1 LHIKHIRLN
10 SYKRFSELEVNIPGT
25 PRLVMMCGPNGS
37 GKSSLL
43 EAMKSWQDMHSDVLG
58 RSGEASY
65 HVKGQVPPTQ
75 DWSHLVHLEFAEG
88 AVDSSKLLRQ
98 MYFRTAYRHEPEF
111 TLNQVGRNP
120 LVLQQHRPGRMI
132 DADARVS
139 VNYQLL
145 VSQSIDAVFGEVDET
160 ARAIEVRERVIGRL
174 RDAVLEVLPD
184 LELVGLADPLGGGT
198 FRFAKGTT
206 RNFSYALLSGG
217 EKAVLDLLL
226 DLTVKATAL
235 EAPVICIDE
244 PEAHTNPVIQGDLL
258 DAMLGVAG
266 AGSQLWLATH
276 SVGMLRRAQEIAQAN
291 PEDVAFL
298 DFGERD
304 FDQAVQMSPAILSR
318 EFWKRTIASSLGDVA
333 ELVAPDRLVL
343 CEGQPSSGDR
353 AEFDARCLR
362 KIFGASV
369 PDVEFV
375 AVGSDRQ
382 VIGDAAGVGQAVGA
396 LVSGTTVI
404 KLVDRD
410 DRSESE
416 VETLENDGVRVLGR
430 RNLEGYLLDESVLH
444 SFCEML
450 GKPEAKSEISSA
462 RTEALRSA
470 QMGGKP
476 ADDLKAA
483 KGDIYNACRK
493 LLGLRQAGSS
503 ADVFM
508 AEQLA
513 PLLRPGMPVYEEL
526 YRDIFGEAN
535 RGSR

>member
-1 LHIKHIRLN
+1 MHIKNIRLN
-10 SYKRFSELEVNIPGT
+10 NYKRFSELEVNIPGT

-43 EAMKSWQDMHSDVLG
+43 EAMKVWQDVHSDDLG
-58 RSGEASY
+58 RFGEASY
-65 HVKGQVPPTQ
+65 HVKGQAPSTQ
-75 DWSHLVHLEFAEG
+75 DWANLVHLEFAEG
-88 AVDSSKLLRQ
+88 AVYSSQLLRQ

-111 TLNQVGRNP
+111 ALNQVGRNP
-120 LVLQQHRPGRMI
+120 LVLQQQRPGRMI

-145 VSQSIDAVFGEVDET
+145 VSQSIDAVFGEADATVK
-160 ARAIEVRERVIGRL
+160 AIEVRERVLGRL
-174 RDAVLEVLPD
+174 RDAVLEVLPE
-184 LELVGLADPLGGGT
+184 LELVGLADPLAGGT
-198 FRFAKGTT
+198 FRFAKGVT

-244 PEAHTNPVIQGDLL
+244 PEAHTNPVVQGELL
-258 DAMLGVAG
+258 DAMLGLAG
-266 AGSQLWLATH
+266 PESQLWLATH
-276 SVGMLRRAQEIAQAN
+276 SVGMLRRAQEIARAT
-291 PEDVAFL
+291 PADVAFL

-304 FDQAVQMSPAILSR
+304 FDQAVQMSPAVLSR

-343 CEGQPSSGDR
+343 CEGQPSTGDR
-353 AEFDARCLR
+353 AEFDAKCLR

-375 AVGSDRQ
+375 AVGNDRQ
-382 VIGDAAGVGQAVGA
+382 VIGDSAGVGQAVGT

-416 VETLENDGVRVLGR
+416 VDNLENDGVRVLGR
-430 RNLEGYLLDESVLH
+430 RNLEGYLLDEGVLH
-444 SFCEML
+444 SFCETL
-450 GKPEAKSEISSA
+450 GRPEVKSEISSA

-470 QMGGKP
+470 KEAGKP

-503 ADVFM
+503 ADIFM
-508 AEQLA
+508 VEQLA
-513 PLLRPGMPVYEEL
+513 PLLKPGMPVYEEL
-526 YRDIFGEAN
+526 YRDIFGEAG
-535 RGSR
+535 RGSS

>member
-1 LHIKHIRLN
+1 MHIKNIRLN
-10 SYKRFSELEVNIPGT
+10 SYKRFSELEVVIPGT

-43 EAMKSWQDMHSDVLG
+43 EAMKFWQDVHSDDLG

-65 HVKGQVPPTQ
+65 HVKGQAPSTQ
-75 DWSHLVHLEFAEG
+75 DWSNLVHLEFAEG
-88 AVDSSKLLRQ
+88 AVYSSKLLRQ

-120 LVLQQHRPGRMI
+120 LVLQQQRPGRMI
-132 DADARVS
+132 DGDARVS

-145 VSQSIDAVFGEVDET
+145 VSQSVDAVFGEADET
-160 ARAIEVRERVIGRL
+160 VKAIEVRERVIGKL
-174 RDAVLEVLPD
+174 RNAVLEVLPE
-184 LELVGLADPLGGGT
+184 LELVGLADPLDGGT
-198 FRFAKGTT
+198 FRFAKGVT

-244 PEAHTNPVIQGDLL
+244 PEAHTNPVIQGELL
-258 DAMLGVAG
+258 DAMLGLAG

-276 SVGMLRRAQEIAQAN
+276 SVGMLRRAQEIARAT

-304 FDQAVQMSPAILSR
+304 FDQAVQMSPAVLSR

-362 KIFGASV
+362 QIFGTSV

-375 AVGSDRQ
+375 AVGNDRQ
-382 VIGDAAGVGQAVGA
+382 VIRDSAGVGQTVGT

-416 VETLENDGVRVLGR
+416 VEILESDGVRVLGR
-430 RNLEGYLLDESVLH
+430 RNLEGYLLDESVLY
-444 SFCEML
+444 SLCDTL
-450 GKPEAKSEISSA
+450 GKPEVKSEVSSA

-470 QMGGKP
+470 HEGGKP

-483 KGDIYNACRK
+483 KGDIYNSCRK

-513 PLLRPGMPVYEEL
+513 PLLKPGMPVYEEL

-535 RGSR
+535 WGSS